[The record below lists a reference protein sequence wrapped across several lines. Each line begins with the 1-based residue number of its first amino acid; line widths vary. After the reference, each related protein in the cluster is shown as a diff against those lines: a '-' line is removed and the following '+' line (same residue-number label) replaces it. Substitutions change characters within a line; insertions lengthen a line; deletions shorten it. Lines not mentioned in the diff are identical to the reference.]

1 VAPWG
6 TAHSCDL
13 NPQNS
18 YNLSENTGHL
28 VLGTFGSDV
37 TGVEPCVDI
46 RAELDER
53 ESSDPG

>member
-28 VLGTFGSDV
+28 VS
-37 TGVEPCVDI
+37 C
-46 RAELDER
+46 A
-53 ESSDPG
+53 